1 MTPATSVSFF
11 NAEFNE
17 FLYSPID
24 SEKNGMPLSVLSAL
38 ARLDLDPWEE
48 AAQLSELPKDT
59 AARRLASLIARVP
72 AGPRTLADCQTIA
85 VRLIE
90 FLPRRSSPHASS
102 ISTGAARGSR
112 KIKLPAIPVMVAIAL
127 GVAVL
132 LITMS
137 REPSSPADHDVPFLS
152 SRSPPQSR

>member
-17 FLYSPID
+17 FLYAPID

-38 ARLDLDPWEE
+38 ARLDVDPWEE
-48 AAQLSELPKDT
+48 AAQLSNLPKGT
-59 AARRLASLIARVP
+59 AARRLASLIARLP
-72 AGPRTLADCQTIA
+72 AGPRTFADCQTIA
-85 VRLIE
+85 DRLIE
-90 FLPRRSSPHASS
+90 FLPHRSSPIASS
-102 ISTGAARGSR
+102 TSRGAPRGSR

-132 LITMS
+132 LITVS
-137 REPSSPADHDVPFLS
+137 RELSSPHDDVPVLS